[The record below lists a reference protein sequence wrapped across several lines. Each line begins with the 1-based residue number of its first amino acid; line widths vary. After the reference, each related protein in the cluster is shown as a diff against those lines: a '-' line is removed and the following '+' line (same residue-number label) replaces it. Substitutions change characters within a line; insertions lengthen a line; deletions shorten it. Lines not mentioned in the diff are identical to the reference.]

1 MRWRSLGDYNLLRK
15 QPKSTIAIRSLIM
28 SGTLLASLF
37 LFVSTAR
44 GGEHAAPR
52 GPGQTP
58 DVKQG
63 HDEGRQ
69 AFESRC
75 AGCHGLDG
83 RGGERAPDVATRAS
97 VQRRSDAELFQIIQ
111 SGIPARGMPSF
122 STMDRSQVRALV
134 SYLRVLQG
142 KIGGGTVSGDA
153 QHGKA
158 LFFGKARCSE
168 CHMVDGVGGFIAADL
183 SSYGRTR
190 APEEIRSAIVS
201 KQNKNGSVDDRL
213 STATLRD
220 GQKFSGVL
228 RNEDNFSVQLQT
240 LDGAFQ
246 LLTKAELQSLVRS
259 SEPLMPSNYGSTL
272 SPNEIDELISFLVAS
287 ARSGKIAP
295 ASNARKKRS
304 EKNND

>member
-1 MRWRSLGDYNLLRK
+1 MLRK
-15 QPKSTIAIRSLIM
+15 HTESRASLRCLNKAVV
-28 SGTLLASLF
+28 LLALLLLLVATSR
-37 LFVSTAR
+37 SR
-44 GGEHAAPR
+44 EHAAPR
-52 GPGQTP
+52 APSQTR
-58 DVKQG
+58 DAKQG

-83 RGGERAPDVATRAS
+83 RGGERAPDVATRTS

-111 SGIPARGMPSF
+111 NGIPARGMPSF

-134 SYLRVLQG
+134 SYLRLLQG
-142 KIGGGTVSGDA
+142 KIGGGAVSGDA
-153 QHGKA
+153 QRGKA

-168 CHMVDGVGGFIAADL
+168 CHMVEGAGGFIAADL
-183 SSYGRTR
+183 SWYGRTR

-201 KQNKNGSVDDRL
+201 KQSKNSSVEGRL

-220 GQKFSGVL
+220 GQKFSGIL
-228 RNEDNFSVQLQT
+228 RNEDNFSAQLQT

-272 SPNEIDELISFLVAS
+272 SPNEIDDLISFLVAS

-295 ASNARKKRS
+295 ASNAREKRS

>member
-1 MRWRSLGDYNLLRK
+1 MLRK
-15 QPKSTIAIRSLIM
+15 HTESRASLRCLNKAVALL
-28 SGTLLASLF
+28 TLLLLLVATSR
-37 LFVSTAR
+37 SR
-44 GGEHAAPR
+44 EHGAPR
-52 GPGQTP
+52 VPGQTR
-58 DVKQG
+58 DVKQAR
-63 HDEGRQ
+63 DEGRQ

-83 RGGERAPDVATRAS
+83 RGGERAPDVATRTS

-122 STMDRSQVRALV
+122 STMDRSQVRGLV
-134 SYLRVLQG
+134 SYLRLLQG

-153 QHGKA
+153 QRGRA

-168 CHMVDGVGGFIAADL
+168 CHMVGGAGGFIATDL

-213 STATLRD
+213 STVTLRD

-272 SPNEIDELISFLVAS
+272 SPNGIDDLISFLVAS

-295 ASNARKKRS
+295 ASNAREKRS

>member
-1 MRWRSLGDYNLLRK
+1 MLSE
-15 QPKSTIAIRSLIM
+15 QPHAIAAVRGLIKSVA
-28 SGTLLASLF
+28 LLASLLLF
-37 LFVSTAR
+37 LPTSH
-44 GGEHAAPR
+44 GKEHGAPSL
-52 GPGQTP
+52 PGQASEA
-58 DVKQG
+58 KQG
-63 HDEGRQ
+63 HDEGRRT
-69 AFESRC
+69 FESRC

-83 RGGERAPDVATRAS
+83 RGGERAADVATRTS

-134 SYLRVLQG
+134 SYLRLLQG

-153 QHGKA
+153 QRGKA

-168 CHMVDGVGGFIAADL
+168 CHMVGGAGGFIATDL

-201 KQNKNGSVDDRL
+201 KQNKNSSVDDRL

-272 SPNEIDELISFLVAS
+272 TPNEIDDLISFLVAS

-295 ASNARKKRS
+295 ASNAREKRS